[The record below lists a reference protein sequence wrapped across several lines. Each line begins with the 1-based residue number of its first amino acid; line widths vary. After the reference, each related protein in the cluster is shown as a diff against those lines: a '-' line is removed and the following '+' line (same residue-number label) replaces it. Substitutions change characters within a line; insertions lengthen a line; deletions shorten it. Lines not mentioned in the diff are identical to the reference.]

1 MLIPK
6 IRDLPVNQSPR
17 RCRGSWSRWSHCSG
31 SAGRRPIKKNLSHKK
46 INHLSHNKQSTI
58 EKEND
63 MATTMPHA
71 NGQKRP
77 NLSEQ
82 INRLDKTLDGL
93 ADGLNDA
100 VADAVRSAV
109 GSAVRAAVQDVLM
122 EVFTNPDILAK
133 LRPVIA
139 PDAGNI
145 EPAPAQPGVWQRLG
159 HLCQGIRVCLRGI
172 ASSCGVPV
180 RKVRTGIAH
189 CWQGTIK
196 RITSLSAHR
205 EMVSRFRNHILLAL
219 GVGVALGGLVWISGP
234 WLGVVTSVVGG
245 FISTLAVQAGL
256 WLRKMFAG
264 DVEQVA

>member
-1 MLIPK
+1 
-6 IRDLPVNQSPR
+6 
-17 RCRGSWSRWSHCSG
+17 
-31 SAGRRPIKKNLSHKK
+31 
-46 INHLSHNKQSTI
+46 
-58 EKEND
+58 

-139 PDAGNI
+139 PDAGKV
-145 EPAPAQPGVWQRLG
+145 EPAPAQPKLKQRVGSLF
-159 HLCQGIRVCLRGI
+159 QRIRTSIVGLL
-172 ASSCGVPV
+172 AACGTQV
-180 RKVRTGIAH
+180 RKARIGIAH

-205 EMVSRFRNHILLAL
+205 EMVSRFKHHILLAL

-264 DVEQVA
+264 DVEQLA